1 MGRARRGFGGFGDL
15 MGDLDRRFAAPPQAY
30 EDYFRAYSMAMMPG
44 RERTEVSYGGKS
56 KQSASCFAI
65 S

>member
-56 KQSASCFAI
+56 K
-65 S
+65 

>member
-1 MGRARRGFGGFGDL
+1 

-56 KQSASCFAI
+56 K
-65 S
+65 